1 MPQLLTL
8 SRAARIVGVTRG
20 SLQSRIQSGDLAAFD
35 GMVST
40 EDLLRLYPDT
50 KLEEDGGF
58 ERVTRIKEE
67 SFGRR
72 VRERMLPSQDI
83 LAQRLFEQS
92 RELTDVRAHLQRYH
106 SLVVRLEDRI
116 RAVVDASQG
125 EVRRTA
131 TELGEFLDHELEE
144 VLGRTEAPDALAVMD
159 DMLRVM
165 SAQVVV
171 HPSRHEFFVDGAD
184 SILEAGLRAG
194 LSLNYGCSSGNCG
207 LCKARVVSGQVKRV
221 RHHDYV
227 LSEAEKLQGYTL
239 LCSHTAVSDLV
250 IEALEAT
257 TATDIPQQQIGAR
270 VKTVSRLGE
279 DVMLLHLQTP
289 RNNRLRFLAGQDV
302 TLSVLGAEPM
312 QLPVASCPCDDRN
325 LQFHIDRD
333 PQSSFAERVFYSL
346 EHGDPVTVWGPWGD
360 FVLRAESPR
369 SILFVACNTGFAP
382 VKSLIEHA
390 MALDVAEEMYLY
402 WVATTP
408 GGHYLSNLCRSW
420 ADALDNF
427 HPVLLVTTG
436 DDALQRGAGDV
447 VDRLRSA
454 HPRLGEFD
462 IYLAGPQPFVDGVA
476 ALLAR
481 HGFPPEQ
488 LTVTTP

>member
-1 MPQLLTL
+1 MPQLLTV

-20 SLQSRIQSGDLAAFD
+20 ALQSKIQSGELAAFD

-40 EDLLRLYPDT
+40 DDLLRLYPDT

-116 RAVVDASQG
+116 RAVVDASHG
-125 EVRRTA
+125 EVRETA
-131 TELGEFLDHELEE
+131 VALGEFLAHELEE
-144 VLGRTEAPDALAVMD
+144 VLGRTEVPDALAVMD

-194 LSLNYGCSSGNCG
+194 LALNYGCSSGNCG

-239 LCSHTAVSDLV
+239 LCSHTAVNDLV

-257 TATDIPQQQIGAR
+257 AATDIPQQQIGAR
-270 VKTVSRLGE
+270 VKSVSPLGD
-279 DVMLLHLQTP
+279 DVMLVHLQTP
-289 RNNRLRFLAGQDV
+289 RNNRLRFLAGQSV
-302 TLSVLGAEPM
+302 TLTVLGAEPA

-325 LQFHIDRD
+325 LQFHVQRE
-333 PQSSFAERVFYSL
+333 PGSEFAERVFYSL

-360 FVLRAESPR
+360 FVLRSDSAR
-369 SILFVACNTGFAP
+369 SIMFVACNTGFAP
-382 VKSLIEHA
+382 IKSLIEHA
-390 MALDVAEEMYLY
+390 MALDAAEHLYLL
-402 WVATTP
+402 WVATEP
-408 GGHYLSNLCRSW
+408 GSHYLSNLCRSW

-427 HPVLLVTTG
+427 HPVLLKSAG
-436 DDALQRGAGDV
+436 PDAMQHGAADAV
-447 VDRLRSA
+447 EHMRAA
-454 HPRLGEFD
+454 HPRLADLD
-462 IYLAGPQPFVDGVA
+462 IYLAGPQPFVERVEA
-476 ALLAR
+476 MLAQN
-481 HGFPPEQ
+481 GFPRQQ
-488 LTVTTP
+488 LVATVV